1 MEFPNDPV
9 HFPNTVSGI
18 GHDTTN
24 NIDQVYKKPD
34 VIFTEPLKPQKASL
48 FPQQE
53 IQAENMKLMNR
64 LQNIQENRQTLILK
78 DMMEKLE
85 FEKEQEKISKLNAML
100 NNYYFTTFLDELQNK
115 VNLSQNKRLNELQ
128 KEMHD
133 SSQETHQLKENLLDE
148 NKKKSAEYWNLRQEG
163 KTHNEILEMREKEKI
178 KSLSSKT
185 EEIQSETGKKVKQM
199 MAEMIEK
206 DISKEQEETEFLHEL
221 EMTLREEYEEQI
233 EQLEDDKQE
242 MEGEAISES
251 KYMATF
257 IDKEVNPFNRKLKP
271 VLKNFDNQIDILERF
286 NNIENKLSQGQSIDK
301 ILTKKMLN
309 NLGELTNKIF
319 DLDIE
324 KLETESIKGSGSER
338 RNYFREMQEDLQEV
352 REEYNFDLE
361 ILKDGKAD
369 LEQLYL
375 DKKATTQLKGFRKAQ
390 IQEEMED
397 RRRNLNDYQELYP
410 FQFEKF

>member
-9 HFPNTVSGI
+9 HFPNTISGI
-18 GHDTTN
+18 GHATTN
-24 NIDQVYKKPD
+24 NINQVYKKHD
-34 VIFTEPLKPQKASL
+34 VIFTEPLKPQKALL

-53 IQAENMKLMNR
+53 IQSENVKLMNR

-85 FEKEQEKISKLNAML
+85 FEKEQEKITKLNGML

-148 NKKKSAEYWNLRQEG
+148 NKKKSVEYWNLRQEG
-163 KTHNEILEMREKEKI
+163 KTHNEILEMREKEKT

-199 MAEMIEK
+199 MAEMIER
-206 DISKEQEETEFLHEL
+206 DISKEQEEAEFLHDL
-221 EMTLREEYEEQI
+221 EMNLREEYEEQI

-286 NNIENKLSQGQSIDK
+286 NNIEIKLGQGQSIDK

-324 KLETESIKGSGSER
+324 KLQTESIKGSGSER
-338 RNYFREMQEDLQEV
+338 RNYFREMQEHLQGL
-352 REEYNFDLE
+352 REEHNFDLE

-375 DKKATTQLKGFRKAQ
+375 DKKATTQLKSSRKSQ

-397 RRRNLNDYQELYP
+397 RTRNLNDYKRLFP